1 MTGSD
6 TGTQEQG
13 ELLSRLFAMLTTTM
27 EDGAALA
34 VEGQGKAPPELRL
47 ELAGR
52 IEGLGEDILT
62 LSRAVQAILEKEP
75 E

>member
-6 TGTQEQG
+6 TDAQEQG

-34 VEGQGKAPPELRL
+34 VEGQGKTPLEKRL

-62 LSRAVQAILEKEP
+62 LSRAVQTIVERQSE
-75 E
+75 